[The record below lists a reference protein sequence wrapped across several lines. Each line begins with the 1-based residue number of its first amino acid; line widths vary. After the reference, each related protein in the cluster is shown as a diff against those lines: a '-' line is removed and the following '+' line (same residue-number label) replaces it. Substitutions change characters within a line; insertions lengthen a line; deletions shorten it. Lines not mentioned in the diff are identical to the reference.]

1 MRITSREEK
10 GDYRVFRVDR
20 LTLAIED
27 DGQPPRTRD
36 AFVFR
41 TPDWCNVLAL
51 TPNEEIVFVR
61 QFRFGT
67 GSDTLELPGG
77 VLDPGESPRAAALRE
92 LREESGYEPPDPS
105 SVEPLLE
112 IFANPA
118 LQDTRV
124 HTFLARGVVLA
135 PGGTSF
141 DESEHCELVLVPL
154 RELVSRL
161 DAGEIT
167 HSLCRLPLELFLR
180 KESLGALRK
189 PVPRAT

>member
-1 MRITSREEK
+1 MALPRVRITGREEK

-20 LTLAIED
+20 LTLEVEED
-27 DGQPPRTRD
+27 GKPTRGRD

-51 TPNEEIVFVR
+51 TTNEEIVFVR

-77 VLDPGESPRAAALRE
+77 VLDPGESPREAAIRE
-92 LREESGYEPPDPS
+92 LREETGYETDEAH
-105 SVEPLLE
+105 VEPLLD
-112 IFANPA
+112 IHANPA

-124 HTFLARGVVLA
+124 HTFLARGVALSA
-135 PGGTSF
+135 GGTDF
-141 DESEHCELVLVPL
+141 DENEACELVLVPL
-154 RELVSRL
+154 RELAARL

-180 KESLGALRK
+180 RELSLSR
-189 PVPRAT
+189 RS